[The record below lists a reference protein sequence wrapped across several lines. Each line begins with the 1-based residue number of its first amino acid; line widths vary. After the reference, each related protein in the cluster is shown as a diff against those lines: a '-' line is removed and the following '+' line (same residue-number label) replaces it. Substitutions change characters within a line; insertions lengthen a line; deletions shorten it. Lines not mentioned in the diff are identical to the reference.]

1 MADYLT
7 NDTDLQA
14 VADAIRDKGGTSVP
28 LTYPD
33 GFVSAI
39 GAIKSAPTL
48 QAKSV
53 TPSTAAQE
61 VTPDSG
67 YDGLSKVTVG
77 AMPMGEMGTPRVS
90 ADGVVNPVVSKSG
103 YLAKSPYP
111 GLQLPTQA
119 AKTVT
124 PTESEQIAVEAGTY
138 CTGDVKVAGV
148 EKGQTTVASRDISVA
163 NGYIEILF
171 PSAPATLE
179 EIKNLTFGR
188 SMQNA
193 NSLYTPNGLPQDL
206 DDYLIA
212 SIYPFKYNTTWAVN
226 CSAYDRNLGWLRHV
240 YSLELNGTVLRFK
253 PENVNVTK
261 LADNFLDEN
270 LCFMTY

>member
-39 GAIKSAPTL
+39 GAIKSNPTL
-48 QAKSV
+48 QEKSV

-77 AMPMGEMGTPRVS
+77 AMPSGVLARPTVSVSGVITSRVS
-90 ADGVVNPVVSKSG
+90 TAG
-103 YLAKSPYP
+103 YLLFGAQKTR
-111 GLQLPTQA
+111 QLPTQA

-148 EKGQTTVASRDISVA
+148 EKGAKVVTATNVYVSDDTVSSETQRRVHIV
-163 NGYIEILF
+163 F
-171 PSAPATLE
+171 PSLPSDIGTIKAIELGKGIMPADGSG
-179 EIKNLTFGR
+179 FFYAYD
-188 SMQNA
+188 NA
-193 NSLYTPNGLPQDL
+193 YYTGQGSKWLAAIFRETSDSKF
-206 DDYLIA
+206 D
-212 SIYPFKYNTTWAVN
+212 STNTTMVKDGN
-226 CSAYDRNLGWLRHV
+226 EIIFNISPFQSVESQPELIRVV
-240 YSLELNGTVLRFK
+240 Y
-253 PENVNVTK
+253 
-261 LADNFLDEN
+261 
-270 LCFMTY
+270 

>member
-14 VADAIRDKGGTSVP
+14 VADAIRGKGGTSAP

-39 GAIKSAPTL
+39 GAIKGSPTL
-48 QAKSV
+48 QEKSV

-77 AMPMGEMGTPRVS
+77 AMPTGEMGVP
-90 ADGVVNPVVSKSG
+90 AINAYGVVSPVVSKAG
-103 YLAKSPYP
+103 YLAKVPYA

-124 PTESEQIAVEAGTY
+124 PTESEQVAVAAGTY

-148 EKGQTTVASRDISVA
+148 EAGAKVVTATNVYVSDDTVSSETQRRVHIV
-163 NGYIEILF
+163 F
-171 PSAPATLE
+171 PSLPSDIGTIKAIELGKGIMPADGSG
-179 EIKNLTFGR
+179 FFYACD
-188 SMQNA
+188 NA
-193 NSLYTPNGLPQDL
+193 YYTGQGSRWLAAIFRETSDSKF
-206 DDYLIA
+206 D
-212 SIYPFKYNTTWAVN
+212 STNTTMVKDGN
-226 CSAYDRNLGWLRHV
+226 EIIFNISPFQSVESQPELIRVV
-240 YSLELNGTVLRFK
+240 Y
-253 PENVNVTK
+253 
-261 LADNFLDEN
+261 
-270 LCFMTY
+270 

>member
-33 GFVSAI
+33 GFVAAI

-53 TPSTAAQE
+53 TPGAAAQE

-77 AMPMGEMGTPRVS
+77 AMPSGSLADLTVS
-90 ADGVVNPVVSKSG
+90 ASGLITSKVGTAG
-103 YLAKSPYP
+103 YLSAGAQKTK
-111 GLQLPTQA
+111 QLPTQA
-119 AKTVT
+119 ARTIT
-124 PTESEQIAVEAGTY
+124 PTESEQVAVAAGTY

-148 EKGQTTVASRDISVA
+148 EKGAKVVTATNVYVSDDTVSSETQRRVHIV
-163 NGYIEILF
+163 F
-171 PSAPATLE
+171 PSLPSDIGTIKAIELGNGIMPADGSG
-179 EIKNLTFGR
+179 FFR
-188 SMQNA
+188 AYDNA
-193 NSLYTPNGLPQDL
+193 YYTGQGSRWLAAIFRETSDSKF
-206 DDYLIA
+206 D
-212 SIYPFKYNTTWAVN
+212 STNTTMVKDGN
-226 CSAYDRNLGWLRHV
+226 EIIFNISPFQSVESQPELIRVV
-240 YSLELNGTVLRFK
+240 Y
-253 PENVNVTK
+253 
-261 LADNFLDEN
+261 
-270 LCFMTY
+270 

>member
-1 MADYLT
+1 MAEYLT

-48 QAKSV
+48 QAKTV
-53 TPSTAAQE
+53 NPSTAKQE

-77 AMPMGEMGTPRVS
+77 AMPSGVLARPTVSVSGVITSRVS
-90 ADGVVNPVVSKSG
+90 TAG
-103 YLAKSPYP
+103 YLLSGAQKTR
-111 GLQLPTQA
+111 QLPTQA

-148 EKGQTTVASRDISVA
+148 EKGAKVVTATNVYVSDDTVSSETQRRVHIV
-163 NGYIEILF
+163 F
-171 PSAPATLE
+171 PSLPSDIGTIKAIELGNGIMPADGSG
-179 EIKNLTFGR
+179 FFR
-188 SMQNA
+188 AYDNA
-193 NSLYTPNGLPQDL
+193 YYTGQGSRWLAAIFRETSDSKF
-206 DDYLIA
+206 D
-212 SIYPFKYNTTWAVN
+212 STNTTMVKDGN
-226 CSAYDRNLGWLRHV
+226 EIIFNISPFQSVESQPELIRVV
-240 YSLELNGTVLRFK
+240 Y
-253 PENVNVTK
+253 
-261 LADNFLDEN
+261 
-270 LCFMTY
+270 